1 MSCDR
6 KDNIMLDPN
15 KPMFKL
21 IIGLGMTVLML
32 LSAFVVEIL
41 L

>member
-1 MSCDR
+1 MP
-6 KDNIMLDPN
+6 DPN
-15 KPMFKL
+15 DPIFKL
-21 IIGLGMTVLML
+21 IIGLGITVLML